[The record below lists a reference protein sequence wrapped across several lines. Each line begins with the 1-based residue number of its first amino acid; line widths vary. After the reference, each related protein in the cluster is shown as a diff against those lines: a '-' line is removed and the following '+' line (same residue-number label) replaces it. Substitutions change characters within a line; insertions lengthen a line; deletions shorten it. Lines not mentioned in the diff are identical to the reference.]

1 MIYHQWWHT
10 MKVLLHNK
18 TFLLSFII
26 CIIILTFAVPALA
39 ATTEIHIVKYA
50 NDRTTVLAE
59 KTLTYQQMRDTLP
72 VLGDGSTHYY
82 HQGPVFVDQP
92 GTIRWNP
99 DEDTNV
105 QEKDMGAVKGT
116 NLKDLCDL
124 VGGMSAGDTLII
136 KASDGMTKEF
146 AYKNVYGYSSREGP
160 IGITWYMDGKYP
172 DSGIL
177 MVCASSGLLILR

>member
-1 MIYHQWWHT
+1 

-26 CIIILTFAVPALA
+26 CLIILTFAVPALA

-50 NDRTTVLAE
+50 NDRSTVLSE

-72 VLGDGSTHYY
+72 VLGDGTTHYY
-82 HQGPVFVDQP
+82 HQGPVFANNPDD
-92 GTIRWNP
+92 RWNP
-99 DEDTNV
+99 KEDTNV

-124 VGGMSAGDTLII
+124 VGGMSASDTLVI
-136 KASDGMTKEF
+136 KASDGMTK
-146 AYKNVYGYSSREGP
+146 
-160 IGITWYMDGKYP
+160 GIC
-172 DSGIL
+172 
-177 MVCASSGLLILR
+177 V